1 MKIGVKVGDLMTRE
15 LISVDKTASLVEC
28 SREMASKNVGLL
40 IVRDKKKLIGMLTEK
55 EIIWALTKKN
65 DLSRVR
71 AGDVMLRKLTTIK
84 PSRDIYDALLRMKNH
99 NVRWL
104 PITIRK
110 NVIGLITINDILR
123 VEPALF
129 EIAMGNMRVKEHDDK
144 IRRRNTTLSSGES
157 WASEGECPECGA
169 FGLLYRTNK
178 SHICESCF
186 SDEDNIEALRINS
199 VIF

>member
-15 LISVDKTASLVEC
+15 LISVDRSASLVEC
-28 SREMASKNVGLL
+28 SREMAQKNVGLL
-40 IVRDKKKLIGMLTEK
+40 IVKDKSKLVGMLTEK

-65 DLSRVR
+65 DLSRIK

-129 EIAMGNMRVKEHDDK
+129 EIALGNMRVKEFDDK
-144 IRRRNTTLSSGES
+144 LRRKDMTLTKGES

-169 FGLLYRTNK
+169 FGLLYRTNR
-178 SHICESCF
+178 SHLCEGC
-186 SDEDNIEALRINS
+186 SDNDEEAE
-199 VIF
+199 

>member
-1 MKIGVKVGDLMTRE
+1 MKIGVKVGDLMTRN
-15 LISVDKTASLVEC
+15 LISVDKNASLVEC

-40 IVRDKKKLIGMLTEK
+40 IVKDKSKLMGMLTEK
-55 EIIWALTKKN
+55 EIIWALTKKS
-65 DLSRVR
+65 DLSRIR

-129 EIAMGNMRVKEHDDK
+129 EIALGNMRVKEFDDK
-144 IRRRNTTLSSGES
+144 LRRKDMTLSKGES

-169 FGLLYRTNK
+169 FGLLYRTNR
-178 SHICESCF
+178 SHLCENCSDD
-186 SDEDNIEALRINS
+186 DEDSE
-199 VIF
+199 

>member
-1 MKIGVKVGDLMTRE
+1 MKIGVKVGDLMTRD
-15 LISVDKTASLVEC
+15 LISVDRNTSLVEC
-28 SREMASKNVGLL
+28 SREMAGKNVGLL
-40 IVRDKKKLIGMLTEK
+40 IVTDKKKLIGMLTEK
-55 EIIWALTKKN
+55 EIIWALTKKS
-65 DLSRVR
+65 DLARVK

-84 PSRDIYDALLRMKNH
+84 PSRDIYDALLRMRNH

-110 NVIGLITINDILR
+110 NVVGLITINDILR

-129 EIAMGNMRVKEHDDK
+129 EIALGNMRVKEHEDK
-144 IRRRNTTLSSGES
+144 LRRKEITLSKGES

-178 SHICESCF
+178 NHVCESCF
-186 SDEDNIEALRINS
+186 EEEDVE
-199 VIF
+199 

>member
-15 LISVDKTASLVEC
+15 LIAVDSNSSLVEC
-28 SREMASKNVGLL
+28 SRRMSEKNVGLL
-40 IVRDKKKLIGMLTEK
+40 IVKDKNRLAGMLTEK

-65 DLSRVR
+65 NLSRVR

-84 PSRDIYDALLRMKNH
+84 PSRDVYDALLRMKKH

-110 NVIGLITINDILR
+110 NVIGLITINDILK

-129 EIAMGNMRVKEHDDK
+129 EIAMGNFRVKEIEDK
-144 IRRRNTTLSSGES
+144 IKRKDRSLSGDT
-157 WASEGECPECGA
+157 WTSEGECTDCGA
-169 FGLLYRTNK
+169 SGLLYRTRAG
-178 SHICESCF
+178 HFCESCIE
-186 SDEDNIEALRINS
+186 SDDDAE
-199 VIF
+199 